1 MTAVPKPFSGSV
13 CLSGSKSEPLHR
25 GRMRFQRYRKFR
37 GSHPTL
43 ASHVPHVT
51 HVRFISGPRMWACG
65 VALIL
70 TPCLR
75 GLGSGQ
81 GLRKAPLQSHVL
93 PAVAYRPKSWPW
105 PRPQG
110 TGRAGEPASS
120 CLQPPAHSV
129 AAAARSVR
137 AGARRPPPAPRPG
150 QGCLPKVHGPD
161 VLLDAGRRAQHLPAV
176 LPEAFEHHLHGVL
189 DGRKAALKRK
199 PAGLSVLPFCR
210 PDAFSPC
217 FYSTHT

>member
-1 MTAVPKPFSGSV
+1 MG
-13 CLSGSKSEPLHR
+13 LWG
-25 GRMRFQRYRKFR
+25 
-37 GSHPTL
+37 GSHPYPPPQR
-43 ASHVPHVT
+43 S
-51 HVRFISGPRMWACG
+51 
-65 VALIL
+65 
-70 TPCLR
+70 
-75 GLGSGQ
+75 LGSGQ

-110 TGRAGEPASS
+110 AGRASEPASS

-129 AAAARSVR
+129 AAAAHSVR

-150 QGCLPKVHGPD
+150 RGCLPKVDGPD